1 MPYTTETGGAMKQFE
16 TRFKQVDVF
25 PMVKH
30 FMDELD
36 LFNLFKKYVPA
47 APDSLADHAESLCI
61 LTANIICDNKPLY
74 KVKEWLSNY
83 SDGIVNEPLEA
94 NLFNDDRLARDLSA
108 LFYADRH
115 SLMTELSGNAISV
128 HKLLTDEMHNDSTMV
143 TFIGKY
149 KNPDPDAVKLKH
161 GHNKDFRPDCKQIVF
176 GLNITAD
183 GHVPLSYKLFD
194 GNTNDDVT
202 HIPNWNGLRTLLEKE
217 DFIYVAD
224 CKLCSHKNLT
234 HIAQNGGFFITI
246 VPKGRKEVKQF
257 LKHLKSNDIKWKD
270 AYKIESSRKKGK
282 VNIFK
287 TYELEKTKKG
297 FRVIWVHSSSKQ
309 EDDQVRRQ
317 KKIDKAIVALKELSP
332 KLNAYHLK
340 TKKEVRAAVD
350 SICKGVKQFLDVK
363 ILTERKQ
370 IKVKVSPGRPSLQS
384 VYKNRWELK
393 HSIQWELNKQALAE
407 AAKTDGTFPL
417 ITNTTLE
424 ACEVLRK
431 YKNQPFLEKR
441 MYTKKT
447 VLEVAPVFLKKEKR
461 IEAILFLYFVA
472 LMIVSLIERKIR
484 MNMAKASIDKLPILP
499 QGMNSKKPTWNNIR
513 YFFRNVHY
521 SEIICDGICIQSM
534 VQGLSDLHKQIN
546 QLLDVPISVYKN
558 LQQGWWQFKY
568 T

>member
-1 MPYTTETGGAMKQFE
+1 MKQFE

-30 FMDELD
+30 YMDELD
-36 LFNLFKKYVPA
+36 LYNLFKKYVPA

-74 KVKEWLSNY
+74 KVKEWLANY
-83 SDGIVNEPLEA
+83 SDGIVDEPIEA
-94 NLFNDDRLARDLSA
+94 NLFNDDRLARALSA
-108 LFYADRH
+108 LFEADRH
-115 SLMTELSGNAISV
+115 SLMTEVSSNSISV
-128 HKLLTDEMHNDSTMV
+128 HKLLTDEIHNDSTTV
-143 TFIGKY
+143 TFIGNY

-161 GHNKDFRPDCKQIVF
+161 GHNKDFRPDCKQLVF
-176 GLNITAD
+176 GLNITSD

-194 GNTNDDVT
+194 GNTTDDVT

-234 HIAQNGGFFITI
+234 HIAENGGLFITI
-246 VPKGRKEVKQF
+246 VPKDRKEVKQF
-257 LKHLKSNDIKWKD
+257 LKRLKTDDLQFKD
-270 AYKIESSRKKGK
+270 AYQVESSRKKGK

-287 TYELEKTKKG
+287 TYEADRTKNG
-297 FRVIWVHSSSKQ
+297 FRIIWVHSSSKQ
-309 EDDQVRRQ
+309 DDDQVRRQ
-317 KKIDKAIVALKELSP
+317 KKIDKAVEALKELSP

-340 TKKEVRAAVD
+340 TKKEIRATVD
-350 SICKGVKQFLDVK
+350 SICKGVKEFLDVK

-370 IKVKVSPGRPSLQS
+370 IKVKISPGRPSLKS
-384 VYKNRWELK
+384 VYKNKWQFK
-393 HSIQWELNKQALAE
+393 HSLQWELNQHALLE
-407 AAKTDGTFPL
+407 ASKTDGLFPL
-417 ITNTTLE
+417 ITNTAIE
-424 ACEVLRK
+424 ACEVLKK
-431 YKNQPFLEKR
+431 YKSQPFLEKR

-484 MNMAKASIDKLPILP
+484 MNMAKTDIEKLPILP
-499 QGMNSKKPTWNNIR
+499 QAMNSKKPTWNNIR

-521 SEIICDGICIQSM
+521 SEIIQDGLCIQSM
-534 VQGLSDLHKQIN
+534 VKGLSALHKQIN
-546 QLLDVPISVYKN
+546 RLLDVPDSVYQN
-558 LQQGWWQFKY
+558 LQPRWWQFKH